1 MYHLGLSSGRFGLG
15 QAPPGDVT
23 QDPGYQSAWGTV
35 MGQLNAEGASSTD
48 IQGAAY
54 ALQSSWDTLVGQGM
68 SGSDAL
74 GAATKYV
81 MNVQTIGGAADLVSG
96 LVSAGQSGVPA
107 AGLLETATGTMIGAM
122 VLAGAVSAGVGAAIV
137 GAADVLVTLLQA
149 SGLFGS
155 APSGQ
160 SYCGNLTVSG
170 PGPSYMLP
178 GQSSPSSSASKL
190 CVLVYDPYFTP
201 GQDPSK
207 PGAGV
212 APGSARWRHF
222 PNYTTPDPTKIFDFP
237 PDNVWFNSSCSS
249 YNQGSVV
256 GYSMM
261 GGSQL
266 EWTPHPNDQSV
277 SYTFGAG
284 LCFPQNLYCP
294 CRFIDA
300 AFPYYHQIECE
311 AAAGPAVLM
320 MADPRTAAV
329 LQSLTDF
336 QSALWANLKLNWEYA
351 LNGLNP
357 PAQDWQVLV
366 HTIRN
371 WNKSHDAG
379 TGYDLYPSTQSIW
392 TPNGTTCSGIPPWY
406 AQILVGSIISNP
418 VSDIMSQNNQ
428 AVHINTGAK
437 KNFTLQ
443 GVSMTGTK
451 GGVPIRFNAGG
462 VRLGG
467 LQGLAP
473 PSAPAASTG
482 MSAGTKVALTFG
494 AIGAIGLGALY
505 WYART
510 HHMTMKQAVQTL
522 THRHHQQLPARTA
535 RRRR

>member
-1 MYHLGLSSGRFGLG
+1 
-15 QAPPGDVT
+15 V
-23 QDPGYQSAWGTV
+23 
-35 MGQLNAEGASSTD
+35 GQLNSEGAGSTD

-54 ALQSSWDTLVGQGM
+54 ALQSSWETLVGQGM

-74 GAATKYV
+74 SAATKYV
-81 MNVQTIGGAADLVSG
+81 MNGQTIAGAADLVEG
-96 LVSAGQSGVPA
+96 LINAGASNSPVP
-107 AGLLETATGTMIGAM
+107 GLLETSTGVMIGTM

-137 GAADVLVTLLQA
+137 GAADVLITLLQG

-155 APSGQ
+155 TPSGQ

-178 GQSSPSSSASKL
+178 GQSSPDSSASKL

-201 GQDPSK
+201 GPDPSK

-222 PNYTTPDPTKIFDFP
+222 PVYTAPPRPFDFP

-249 YNQGSVV
+249 YNRGTVI
-256 GYSMM
+256 GYGMM
-261 GGSQL
+261 GGSQMS
-266 EWTPHPNDQSV
+266 WTPHPNDQSV

-284 LCFPQNLYCP
+284 LCFPQNMYCP

-300 AFPYYHQIECE
+300 AFPYFHQIECE
-311 AAAGPAVLM
+311 AAAGPALFAL
-320 MADPRTAAV
+320 ADPRAMLPDV
-329 LQSLTDF
+329 MQPLWNF
-336 QSALWANLKLNWEYA
+336 QNAFWANLKLNWEYA

-357 PAQDWQVLV
+357 PAQDWEVLV
-366 HTIRN
+366 HTIRT
-371 WNKSHDAG
+371 WNKAHEAG
-379 TGYDLYPSTQSIW
+379 TGYDLYPSTQTVW

-406 AQILVGSIISNP
+406 AQILTSSIISNP

-443 GVSMTGTK
+443 GVTMTGSRS
-451 GGVPIRFNAGG
+451 GVPLHMGAGG
-462 VRLGG
+462 IRLTGRPIG
-467 LQGLAP
+467 TP
-473 PSAPAASTG
+473 TPTPAPATG
-482 MSAGTKVALTFG
+482 MSAGAKVALTFG
-494 AIGAIGLGALY
+494 AIGAVGLGALY
-505 WYART
+505 WYAHT

-522 THRHHQQLPARTA
+522 THRHRQLPAPA
-535 RRRR
+535 RRRYR